1 MNSYLRF
8 ILKRP
13 VLVLILLF
21 ATTATLSY
29 GIRNLRFN
37 SSVEDFMP
45 KHDADY
51 IKYTKVRDIFGDN
64 GRFVLISLSHE
75 DLWSVPVFERI
86 NQLLTDI
93 EEYKDFN
100 KKKEKKRLETFKALA
115 GRDDVCLKDIYD
127 RFSNDPAFMR
137 FLKRKAPNQFEPTES
152 LTEDALEG
160 LEKLIRDGT
169 ALKQTE
175 IIDTVLSPFTA
186 EDITGKNDTL
196 EAYDLIEEDDTG
208 ERIIPRTKEEFDRF
222 RKRLT
227 SNPAFEKGLYARD
240 PRTGE
245 ITDFAILIKFSG
257 ATDRS
262 WIVDEINDIIKS
274 YGDLNIIISGV
285 PYLDKRFNDYIQ
297 QDLSRNVP
305 LVILVATLVFFFN
318 FRSIR
323 GVFLPLITLL
333 LAELWTFGLMGHLG
347 YRITTVGGTL
357 PPLLVAVGSS
367 YAIHILNQ
375 YYADFDLISARGRH
389 KGLEI
394 AMSHIST
401 TVLLAG
407 FTTIVAF
414 LTFLTSQVSAML
426 EWGVFSAIGVAF
438 AMFIAITFIPASL
451 VLMPHRYPSLISKKK
466 RGRTNGLVDRA
477 LVLIAKL
484 SVVHHKK
491 VFLVVVVV
499 IGISVAGMLRLKV
512 DTDMLHYFKDND
524 SAKTD
529 VHKIGEKY
537 GGEWGFNVTIDSG
550 KIDGVKQREFLETI
564 EGLQRW
570 LMAKTDLRIGRTD
583 AFSDFIKRMHMAMN
597 NDDPDYYKIPENS
610 LDILDYL
617 EIYAGEDEDSD
628 GRVDVFEPFIDPGF
642 QKCNILARLVTRS
655 GQTLGTTETNEIMR
669 KIREH
674 LAGSLPAPYTFEVTG
689 FPIINSRLA
698 HYIVNG
704 QVQGLFLSLVIVLIV
719 IIALFRK
726 FKAGPLSLIDMG
738 ATILINFGIMGWFN
752 ISLDMVTSVIA
763 AITIGIGVDDTI
775 HFLNRYRFNKKED
788 ISIPECI
795 EKTIYVSGKA
805 ILFTSLALIFGFL
818 VLTTSHFLPMVLFG
832 LLVSLTMVN
841 TAIGSILLIPAAIRL
856 TKIDLSPSPRYQK
869 NLKYAEVTDG
879 TE

>member
-1 MNSYLRF
+1 MHSYFRLV
-8 ILKRP
+8 LKRP

-21 ATTATLSY
+21 ATTVALSY
-29 GIRNLRFN
+29 GIRDLRFN

-45 KHDADY
+45 KNDKDY
-51 IKYTKVRDIFGDN
+51 INYTRVRDIFGDN
-64 GRFVLISLSHE
+64 DRFVIISVSHE
-75 DLWSVPVFERI
+75 DLWSPPVFERI

-100 KKKEKKRLETFKALA
+100 KEKEKKRLETFKELA
-115 GRDDVCLKDIYD
+115 GREDVCLKDIYD

-137 FLKRKAPNQFEPTES
+137 FLKRKAPPQFEPTEK
-152 LTEDALEG
+152 LTGDALRG

-169 ALKQTE
+169 ELKQTE

-196 EAYDLIEEDDTG
+196 EAYDLIEEDDNG
-208 ERIIPRTKEEFDRF
+208 ERIIPRTEEGFDRF

-227 SNPAFEKGLYARD
+227 SNPAFEKGLYALD
-240 PRTGE
+240 PQTGE

-262 WIVDEINDIIKS
+262 WIVDEINDIIHS

-323 GVFLPLITLL
+323 GVFLPLMTLL

-367 YAIHILNQ
+367 YAIHVLNQ
-375 YYADFDLISARGRH
+375 YYADFDLISARGY

-394 AMSHIST
+394 AMAHIST

-438 AMFIAITFIPASL
+438 AVFISITFIPASL
-451 VLMPHRYPSLISKKK
+451 VLLPHRYPSLISKKK
-466 RGRTNGLVDRA
+466 RMRKTMVDRA
-477 LVLIAKL
+477 LVLIVKL
-484 SVVHHKK
+484 TVLHHKK
-491 VFLVVVVV
+491 VYLVVAV
-499 IGISVAGMLRLKV
+499 ILGISIAGMLRLNV

-529 VHKIGEKY
+529 VHKIGDKY
-537 GGEWGFNVTIDSG
+537 GGEWGFNITIDSG
-550 KIDGVKQREFLETI
+550 KPDGVKQRDFLKTI
-564 EGLQRW
+564 EGVRRW
-570 LMAKTDLRIGRTD
+570 LTAEANADLRIGRTD

-597 NDDPDYYKIPENS
+597 NDDLNYYKIPENDG
-610 LDILDYL
+610 DIFDYL
-617 EIYAGEDEDSD
+617 EIYSGEDSDSD

-642 QKCNILARLVTRS
+642 QKCNILARLATKS
-655 GQTLGTTETNEIMR
+655 GQTLGTTETNRIMR

-674 LAGSLPAPYTFEVTG
+674 LASNLPAPYTFEVTG

-698 HYIVNG
+698 HYIVSG
-704 QVQGLFLSLVIVLIV
+704 QVQGLFLSVIIVLLV
-719 IIALFRK
+719 VIALFRK
-726 FKAGPLSLIDMG
+726 LKAGPLASIDM
-738 ATILINFGIMGWFN
+738 AVTIIVNFGIMGWFN

-775 HFLNRYRFNKKED
+775 HFLNRYRFNKKEN

-795 EKTIYVSGKA
+795 EKTIYMSGKA

-818 VLTTSHFLPMVLFG
+818 VLVTSHFLPMVLFG

-841 TAIGSILLIPAAIRL
+841 TTIGSIVLIPAAIRL
-856 TKIDLSPSPRYQK
+856 TKIDLSPSSSCEKSLEYVK
-869 NLKYAEVTDG
+869 ATDSKG
-879 TE
+879 